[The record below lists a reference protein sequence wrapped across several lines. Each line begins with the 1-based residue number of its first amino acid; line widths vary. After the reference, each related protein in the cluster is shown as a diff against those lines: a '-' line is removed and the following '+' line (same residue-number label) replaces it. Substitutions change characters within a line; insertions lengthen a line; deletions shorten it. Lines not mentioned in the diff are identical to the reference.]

1 MNYFIK
7 ISSENNILRV
17 LVVIPSGGELV
28 ENTLKQITLQKI
40 AVEKELW

>member
-1 MNYFIK
+1 VNAFAF
-7 ISSENNILRV
+7 SAAS
-17 LVVIPSGGELV
+17 LVVIPSWWRTV